1 MSKHSLSFQT
11 RTVTGRKV
19 KALRKS
25 GLTPAV
31 VYGKKIKTESI
42 QVNTKEFVK
51 LFSQIGESTLVYLG
65 DKPTLVR
72 DVTHDAVTGL
82 PLHIDFLQV
91 DLKEKVKAN
100 VPVKLVGESPAE
112 KDKLGVLVQ
121 QLEEIE
127 VEALPTDMPEHV
139 DVDVTTLTE
148 VDQAIHIKDLK
159 ISTKVEVLSDGEQI
173 VVKIEPLAK
182 EEPVEVVEPVA
193 TAEGEAAPAET
204 GDTQTETPASS

>member
-1 MSKHSLSFQT
+1 MSKHTLNFQV
-11 RTVTGRKV
+11 RTATGRKV

-31 VYGKKIKTESI
+31 IYGKKVKTESI

-72 DVTHDAVTGL
+72 DVTYDSVTAL

-100 VPVKLVGESPAE
+100 VPVKLVGEAPAE
-112 KDKLGVLVQ
+112 KEKLGVLVQ
-121 QLEEIE
+121 QLAEIE
-127 VEALPTDMPEHV
+127 VEALPTDMPEHLE
-139 DVDVTTLTE
+139 VDVTTLTQ
-148 VDQAIHIKDLK
+148 VDQAVHIKDLK
-159 ISTKVEVLSDGEQI
+159 VSSKVEVLSEGEQI

-182 EEPVEVVEPVA
+182 EEPVVETPSEVAPADTQAPVA
-193 TAEGEAAPAET
+193 
-204 GDTQTETPASS
+204 ETPASS

>member
-1 MSKHSLSFQT
+1 MSKHSLVSQI

-31 VYGKKIKTESI
+31 VYGKKTKTESI

-65 DKPTLVR
+65 DRPTLVR
-72 DVTHDAVTGL
+72 DVTYDAVTGL
-82 PLHIDFLQV
+82 PLHVDFLQV

-100 VPVKLVGESPAE
+100 VPVKLIGESPAE
-112 KDKLGVLVQ
+112 KEKLGVLVQ

-127 VEALPTDMPEHV
+127 VEALPTDMPEHIE
-139 DVDVTTLTE
+139 VDVTILAE
-148 VDQAIHIKDLK
+148 VDQAIHVKDLK
-159 ISTKVEVLSDGEQI
+159 ISSKVEVLSDGGQI
-173 VVKIEPLAK
+173 IAKIEPMAK
-182 EEPVEVVEPVA
+182 EEPVAVAEV
-193 TAEGEAAPAET
+193 EAVPADTVAPAV
-204 GDTQTETPASS
+204 ETPASS

>member
-1 MSKHSLSFQT
+1 MSKHSLVSQI

-31 VYGKKIKTESI
+31 VYGKKTKTESI

-65 DKPTLVR
+65 DRPTLVR
-72 DVTHDAVTGL
+72 DVTYDAVTGL
-82 PLHIDFLQV
+82 PLHVDFLQV

-100 VPVKLVGESPAE
+100 VPVKLIGESPAE
-112 KDKLGVLVQ
+112 KEKLGVLVQ

-127 VEALPTDMPEHV
+127 VEALPTDMPEHIE
-139 DVDVTTLTE
+139 VDVTILAE
-148 VDQAIHIKDLK
+148 VDQAIHVKDLK
-159 ISTKVEVLSDGEQI
+159 ISSKVEVLSDGGQI
-173 VVKIEPLAK
+173 IAKIEPMAK
-182 EEPVEVVEPVA
+182 EEPVAVAEV
-193 TAEGEAAPAET
+193 EAAPA
-204 GDTQTETPASS
+204 DTVAPAVETPASS